1 MSYILIAIIIF
12 CIFVGIMDYI
22 SYKSENVHINHWSLF
37 SYIDEK
43 YTKSEEKKKDESTL
57 INGQKN

>member
-43 YTKSEEKKKDESTL
+43 YTKSEEKKKD
-57 INGQKN
+57 